1 MKVKVSP
8 IVLIK
13 IIDAASQK
21 LDREVGGFLI
31 GKVSDNCL
39 NIVDAEFPESKGSE
53 SYVEIDSLAMAAVVE
68 KLEKKGMEKSIVGWW
83 HSHPGFGANF
93 MSSIDVNTQKIYQS
107 LFDKAVA
114 LVVDPVPYVSSED
127 VKKLDLK
134 MYRIVG
140 ESYEEVDWSFAV
152 DDYWKIIGDVLKII
166 SEARKQV
173 LVTDSSARKLLDVLE
188 LEKELSVLKESV
200 RNLSEIRNRFAKFQ
214 TEAKNFL
221 AYLTLVTLMYFVFI
235 LMFLISM
242 F

>member
-31 GKVSDNCL
+31 GKISDNCL
-39 NIVDAEFPESKGSE
+39 NIVDVEFPESKGSE
-53 SYVEIDSLAMAAVVE
+53 SYVEIDSLAMAAVAE
-68 KLEKKGMEKSIVGWW
+68 KLEKKGMRESIVGWW

-127 VKKLDLK
+127 VRKLDFK
-134 MYRIVG
+134 IYRVVG

-173 LVTDSSARKLLDVLE
+173 LVADSSARKLLDVLE
-188 LEKELSVLKESV
+188 LRKELSVLKESA
-200 RNLSEIRNRFAKFQ
+200 RNLSEIGSRFEKFQ
-214 TEAKNFL
+214 TEAKVFL
-221 AYLTLVTLMYFVFI
+221 AYLALITLMYFIFI
-235 LMFLISM
+235 LIFLISK